1 MANNATTYL
10 ADKLINHT
18 LRNTAYT
25 SPTTVY
31 LSLHTSDPTKAGL
44 HTAEVSGGSYAR
56 VAITFAAPSANAP
69 YEETDN
75 SADVNFTTASGSWGT
90 ITHIGIEDASSA
102 GNMLF
107 FGPLTAS
114 KTVGSG
120 DTFSVPTGDLVVDL
134 G

>member
-10 ADKLINHT
+10 ADKILNHV

-31 LSLHTSDPTKAGL
+31 LSLHTADPGKAGS
-44 HTAEVSGGSYAR
+44 HANEVAGGSYAR
-56 VAITFAAPSANAP
+56 VAITFGAPAANAP
-69 YEETDN
+69 YEETKN
-75 SADVNFTTASGSWGT
+75 SLISFATATGSWGT
-90 ITHIGIEDASSA
+90 VTHVGIEDASTA

-114 KTVGSG
+114 KTVGNG
-120 DTFSVPTGDLVVDL
+120 DTFSIPANSLTVDL